1 MPVTYTIHVDKGRVH
16 THCVGRVTLQEV
28 IDHFRT
34 LEQDPLCPAHLDV
47 LLDLSGLD
55 PSSIPQ
61 TPQVSRVV
69 LEIEHIQDRVRF
81 GACAIL
87 APPGAGFGM
96 MRMFEVMSD
105 RHFRVIH
112 SFLDR
117 VEAELWLA
125 SQQFSNDTGGRDSQ
139 NQ

>member
-1 MPVTYTIHVDKGRVH
+1 MPVTYTIDVDKRRVH
-16 THCVGRVTLQEV
+16 TYCVGRVTLREV

-34 LEQDPLCPAHLDV
+34 LEQDPLCPTNLDV
-47 LLDLSGLD
+47 FLDLSGVDLN
-55 PSSIPQ
+55 SLPQ
-61 TPQVSRVV
+61 TPQISRVV

-87 APPGAGFGM
+87 APSDAVFGV

-112 SFLDR
+112 SFRDR
-117 VEAELWLA
+117 IEAELWLA
-125 SQQFSNDTGGRDSQ
+125 SQQVSNDTVRRDPKSQ
-139 NQ
+139 

>member
-1 MPVTYTIHVDKGRVH
+1 MPVTYTIDVGKRRVY

-28 IDHFRT
+28 IDHFHT

-47 LLDLSGLD
+47 FLDLSGLD
-55 PSSIPQ
+55 LSSLPH

-87 APPGAGFGM
+87 APPDAIFGM
-96 MRMFEVMSD
+96 MRMFEAMSE
-105 RHFRVIH
+105 RYFRVIH
-112 SFLDR
+112 SFRDR
-117 VEAELWLA
+117 VEAELWLV
-125 SQQFSNDTGGRDSQ
+125 SQQVPNDTKKDSQ
-139 NQ
+139 SH